1 MTLLNVQNKQETRV
15 IHIQ

>member
-1 MTLLNVQNKQETRV
+1 MTLLNVENKQETRV